1 MLDARLDSPLF
12 DGPGHGDVERSD
24 SSRGAWLAGWQQDDA
39 CPAEAIERALG
50 EPPHSAL
57 PACAALT
64 MQADQNGT
72 QQGHYTQRQKRVVE
86 PEDAACVN
94 SHANIRSHERPF

>member
-1 MLDARLDSPLF
+1 
-12 DGPGHGDVERSD
+12 
-24 SSRGAWLAGWQQDDA
+24 LAGLQQDDA

-50 EPPHSAL
+50 EPPQGAL

-64 MQADQNGT
+64 MQADQNST
-72 QQGHYTQRQKRVVE
+72 QKGHHTQRQKRVVE